1 MRTALLALAISIAPF
16 PALAICNCVCAGGTA
31 VARCERPTD
40 VEPICQ
46 VLCAPKVDAPSI
58 ALPGAPRRPPDEV
71 MIEERNEDL
80 RSNGLLPPDPR
91 LLQR

>member
-1 MRTALLALAISIAPF
+1 MRTVILALAISVAPF
-16 PALAICNCVCAGGTA
+16 PALAICSCVCAGGIP

-46 VLCAPKVDAPSI
+46 LLCGPTVGAPSI
-58 ALPGAPRRPPDEV
+58 VLPGAPRRPPDDV